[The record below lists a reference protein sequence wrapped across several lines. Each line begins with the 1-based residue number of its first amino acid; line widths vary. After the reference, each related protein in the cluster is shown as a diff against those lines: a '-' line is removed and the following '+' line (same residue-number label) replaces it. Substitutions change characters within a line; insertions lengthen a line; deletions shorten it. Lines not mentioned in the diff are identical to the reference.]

1 MNKKRGMYLLQHIK
15 LLSLFSFFVNKN
27 LFLERFSFLKS
38 LKICTQNKIYLAY
51 FIFNRYAIWGFIF
64 AIWWFLKWPTVALSI
79 LLVLYLSLKL
89 ILLDIDDWQLYF
101 NNDIRLAIPKQSKR
115 YLTILFNILVY
126 KFFVTDNILIY
137 LIALKIITPISCT
150 ALLCIAITYIT
161 VSAFILSL
169 YLVLKVGSLKLKAFY
184 SLFSYLSAMIAMFI
198 FGYIVIKGITYIANS
213 IYSLILGTYVFD
225 LYEFINKVT
234 LSFNGFLSNNNL
246 FILISLIVVL
256 ISVLSILFIYHSANL
271 EMSNEHPIL
280 HLSKFIERLISFRK
294 QDNLQQCLSLKE
306 HKLII
311 DIYNYNFKQYYFTFF
326 MDRPYTVLIAL
337 TLSFLTINL
346 NCKNL
351 LFFGL
356 NTVLFMTEIG
366 SIMGNKLI
374 ANLSFITEYNTL
386 RQFNC
391 NGISIRKLSNAKL
404 NLFYNIRLI
413 PTLIFTATVIVGH
426 TILDSSL
433 FLIIANIISLFL
445 MFIFYPKDYF
455 TRNLVCTRMDYK
467 DYESYLTEKNI
478 LEGGVDDFSPLN
490 WLYNTLFFS
499 VVVLSIL
506 AFIFPNIALIFNIVC
521 IFIFVMAPIIC
532 HIFMNRIY
540 KNVISFIERGDYS
553 ADFSKIFKRN

>member
-1 MNKKRGMYLLQHIK
+1 MLQHIR

-38 LKICTQNKIYLAY
+38 LKTSTQNKIYWTY
-51 FIFNRYAIWGFIF
+51 FIFNKYVIWGIIF
-64 AIWWFLKWPTVALSI
+64 AIWYFLKWPTVALSI

-101 NNDIRLAIPKQSKR
+101 NEDICLAIPKQSKR
-115 YLTILFNILVY
+115 YLTMLLNILVY

-137 LIALKIITPISCT
+137 IIALKIITPVSSV
-150 ALLCIAITYIT
+150 ALLCITLAYLAI
-161 VSAFILSL
+161 SAFILSL

-184 SLFSYLSAMIAMFI
+184 SVFSYISAMLAMFI

-213 IYSLILGTYVFD
+213 IYSLILGTYTFD
-225 LYEFINKVT
+225 FNKFIDKITSN
-234 LSFNGFLSNNNL
+234 FNGFLSSNNL
-246 FILISLIVVL
+246 FILSSLVVIL
-256 ISVLSILFIYHSANL
+256 ISTLSILCVYRRANL
-271 EMSNEHPIL
+271 EMIDKQPIL
-280 HLSKFIERLISFRK
+280 HLPKFIKRLMSFRK
-294 QDNLQQCLSLKE
+294 QADLQQCLSLKE

-311 DIYNYNFKQYYFTFF
+311 DIYKYNFKQYYFTFF
-326 MDRPYTVLIAL
+326 MDRPYAVLIAL
-337 TLSFLTINL
+337 TLSFSSLNL
-346 NCKNL
+346 NCKSL

-356 NTVLFMTEIG
+356 STVLFMTEIG

-404 NLFYNIRLI
+404 NLFYNIRFI
-413 PTLIFTATVIVGH
+413 PSIIFTITVTVGH
-426 TILDSSL
+426 IILGSSL

-467 DYESYLTEKNI
+467 NYEGYLTEKNI
-478 LEGGVDDFSPLN
+478 LESGIDDFSPLN
-490 WLYNTLFFS
+490 WLYNALFFS

-506 AFIFPNIALIFNIVC
+506 AFIFPNIAFISNIVC
-521 IFIFVMAPIIC
+521 IFIFIAAPVVC
-532 HIFMNRIY
+532 HAFMKRIY
-540 KNVISFIERGDYS
+540 KNVMSFIERGDYS
-553 ADFSKIFKRN
+553 ADFSKIFKRS